1 MRRTLRD
8 LADARRELLEIQQEF
23 VRLQKRIDAV
33 RDCVTDSLTRI
44 FGDER
49 PAMAALAEEEFVEKL
64 ACRVVSRLG
73 TVPKSQAKGEQRNVR
88 DVEAAKYLGV
98 SAATLRS
105 WRSKRSPCGPRSR
118 AWAKWCCTP

>member
-8 LADARRELLEIQQEF
+8 LADARKELLEIQQEF

-33 RDCVTDSLTRI
+33 RDCVTDSLVRF
-44 FGDER
+44 FGEQR
-49 PAMAALAEEEFVEKL
+49 PAFTGLQEEELVERI
-64 ACRVVSRLG
+64 AGRVVARLG
-73 TVPKSQAKGEQRNVR
+73 TAPKPTTKGEQRYVR

-105 WRSKRSPCGPRSR
+105 WKSKRSPCGPRSR

>member
-1 MRRTLRD
+1 
-8 LADARRELLEIQQEF
+8 LADARKELIEIQQEF
-23 VRLQKRIDAV
+23 GRLQKRIDAA

-49 PAMAALAEEEFVEKL
+49 PAIAALAEEELIERI
-64 ACRVVSRLG
+64 AGSVVARLG
-73 TVPKSQAKGEQRNVR
+73 TPSKPQAKGEQRYVR

-105 WRSKRSPCGPRSR
+105 WRSKRSRSEPRLKAPSR
-118 AWAKWCCTP
+118 